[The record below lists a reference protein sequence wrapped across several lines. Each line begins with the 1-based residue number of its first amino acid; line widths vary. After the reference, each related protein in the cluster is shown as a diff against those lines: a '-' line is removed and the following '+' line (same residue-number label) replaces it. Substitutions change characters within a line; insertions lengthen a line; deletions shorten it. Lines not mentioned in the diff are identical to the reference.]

1 MKKYLFIVLAAL
13 IAMPLS
19 AQEQVTDSTV
29 IDSTTVKVKKLKRK
43 KKPQE
48 VDSLGRKIKTGW
60 NFGILPSVAYD
71 ADYGFQGGVLT
82 NVYYYGDGSQY
93 PEYIHSLYFEAAYTT
108 KHHGIF
114 RFNYDSKYLI
124 PGYRLT
130 LDATYLPDAMCDF
143 YGFNGYD
150 TRYHHEWCDWS
161 KNPAKM
167 ADSAAYQ
174 SRVFYKYKRDLI
186 RVAGDIEGTIYKD
199 LKWNAGIGVLGYI
212 IDDCDIKMLN
222 GKNEYDATK
231 QHYEQKA
238 LDPNVKGLYEKYKDW
253 GLIGADEANGGWHPY
268 VRVGITYDTRD
279 KRQGPNKGIYTDAFF
294 TYSAAFNAKYGQQ
307 ASAGYNHLQFN
318 FTFRHY
324 VPCYYDKKGINR
336 ITFAYRIGT
345 QNLIAGR
352 SPFYMNNYLNT
363 LFIQRVYYEG
373 LGGGNSVRGMMANRI
388 LANGFAY
395 ANVEFRFRVVDFD
408 IGRQHFYIGLNPF
421 FDLGVITQPYD
432 LNELVEM
439 HSNGLYRDLKES
451 MDACGDDY
459 DTYFDTKDRNAWWP
473 HMCAGL
479 GLKIGMNEN
488 FVLSADWGIPVNQAP
503 YNKQDNAKWANFY
516 VKMGYLF

>member
-1 MKKYLFIVLAAL
+1 MTALLALPMA
-13 IAMPLS
+13 
-19 AQEQVTDSTV
+19 AQEPVDSVSTDT
-29 IDSTTVKVKKLKRK
+29 TTVKVKKLKRK

-150 TRYHHEWCDWS
+150 TRYHHEWVNWS
-161 KNPAKM
+161 KKPEKM
-167 ADSAAYQ
+167 DVANYR

-199 LKWNAGIGVLGYI
+199 LKWNAGLGVLGYI
-212 IDDCDIKMLN
+212 IDDCDINMLN
-222 GKNEYDATK
+222 GKNEYDPTLD
-231 QHYEQKA
+231 HQKA
-238 LDPNVKGLYEKYKDW
+238 LNPNEPLLYDKYKQW
-253 GLIGADEANGGWHPY
+253 GLIGADEAKGGWHPY
-268 VRVGITYDTRD
+268 ARVGITYDTRD

-294 TYSAAFNAKYGQQ
+294 TYSAAFNAAYGNQ
-307 ASAGYNHLQFN
+307 ATAGYNHLQFN

-324 VPCYYDKKGINR
+324 IPCYYDKNGINR

-352 SPFYMNNYLNT
+352 SPFYMNNYLNS

-395 ANVEFRFRVVDFD
+395 ANVEFRFRVVNFD

-432 LNELVEM
+432 LNELVER
-439 HSNGLYRDLKES
+439 HTNGQYQDLLAS
-451 MDACGDDY
+451 MTACGDDY
-459 DTYFDTKDRNAWWP
+459 DTYFDTKDKNAWWP
-473 HMCAGL
+473 HMCAGI
-479 GLKIGMNEN
+479 GLKVGMNEN